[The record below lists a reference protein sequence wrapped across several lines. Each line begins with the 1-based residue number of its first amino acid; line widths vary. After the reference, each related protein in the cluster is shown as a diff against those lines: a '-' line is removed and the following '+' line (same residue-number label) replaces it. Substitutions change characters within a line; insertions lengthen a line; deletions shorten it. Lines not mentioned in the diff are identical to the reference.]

1 MHKTQEG
8 LYKPVKKWLQRYSIS
23 ESELARRSG
32 VSSSRIN
39 KWLKGVCTLN
49 KDSIV
54 SIYGVADILMEN
66 IEDYFVPHPTYDVGE
81 EWKQIIINDEP
92 QKYLVSNKGRI
103 WSITQDKEMILHK
116 NRCGYMRVS
125 FEINKRTK
133 DFKVH
138 QLVANAFIDNPNVLP
153 QVNHIDGDKTN
164 NDVKNLEWVTAKEN
178 TKHAYENGLHN
189 NEKPITV
196 IETGEWFKS
205 IVAFKEK
212 YGVRSGSQTTRALK
226 TGASIKGV
234 HIKYA

>member
-1 MHKTQEG
+1 MYKTQEK
-8 LYKPVKKWLQRYSIS
+8 LYEPVKKWLQRYSIS

-39 KWLKGVCTLN
+39 KWLKGVCALN
-49 KDSIV
+49 KNSIA
-54 SIYGVADILMEN
+54 SIYGVVGIPMGNVD
-66 IEDYFVPHPTYDVGE
+66 DYFVPHPTYNAGE

-138 QLVANAFIDNPNVLP
+138 QLVANAFIDNPNGLP

-178 TKHAYENGLHN
+178 TRHAYENGLLN
-189 NEKPITV
+189 NERPITV

-212 YGVRSGSQTTRALK
+212 YGVRSGSQTMKALK
-226 TGASIKGV
+226 TGSSIKGV

>member
-8 LYKPVKKWLQRYSIS
+8 LYEPVKKWLQRYSIS

-39 KWLKGVCTLN
+39 KWFKGVCALD
-49 KDSIV
+49 KDSID
-54 SIYGVADILMEN
+54 SIYGVTDIPMAN
-66 IEDYFVPHPTYDVGE
+66 VEDYFIPHPTYDTGE

-153 QVNHIDGDKTN
+153 QVNHIDGNKTN
-164 NDVKNLEWVTAKEN
+164 NDAKNLEWVTAKEN
-178 TKHAYENGLHN
+178 TRHAYENGLLN
-189 NEKPITV
+189 NERPITV
-196 IETGEWFKS
+196 I
-205 IVAFKEK
+205 
-212 YGVRSGSQTTRALK
+212 
-226 TGASIKGV
+226 
-234 HIKYA
+234 